1 MIKNRLTIALLCIKL
16 TLFGS
21 FLAVVFVGHY
31 IGNHSR
37 DRLYS
42 EVRELPRR
50 EVAVLLGTSRFLS
63 SGEPNPYFEHRVD
76 AAAELYHNGRVSRIL
91 ASGDRRHAS
100 YNEPAAMR
108 DALLARRV
116 PDSAIMMD
124 YGGLSTLD
132 SVARVKHVYDL
143 DDVVIVSQ
151 RFHNERALYIASEY
165 ELSAIGYNAQDVSR
179 LWGARTELREYLA
192 RVKALLD
199 LHVFHTAPLL
209 DAGEEQTG
217 EE

>member
-1 MIKNRLTIALLCIKL
+1 MIKNRLTIVLLCIKL
-16 TLFGS
+16 ALLGS
-21 FLAVVFVGHY
+21 FLAVVFAGHY
-31 IGNHSR
+31 IAGQTR

-42 EVRELPRR
+42 EIGDVPRR

-63 SGEPNPYFEHRVD
+63 SGEPNPYFEHRVE
-76 AAAELYHNGRVSRIL
+76 AAAELYHNERVTRIL

-108 DALLARRV
+108 DALLARQV

-132 SVARVKHVYDL
+132 SVARIKHVYGF

-151 RFHNERALYIASEY
+151 RFHNERALYIAAEY
-165 ELSAIGYNAQDVSR
+165 GVSAIGYNAQGVSR
-179 LWGARTELREYLA
+179 IWGIRTELREYLA

-209 DAGEEQTG
+209 EPGEE
-217 EE
+217 